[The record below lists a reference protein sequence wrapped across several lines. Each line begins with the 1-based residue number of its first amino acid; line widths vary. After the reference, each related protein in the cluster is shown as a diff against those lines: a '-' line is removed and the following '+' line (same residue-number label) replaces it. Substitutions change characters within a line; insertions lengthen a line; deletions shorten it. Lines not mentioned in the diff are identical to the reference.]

1 MYMYISRKTL
11 IFLNFCRTRFSSC
24 RKLETYL
31 LLRSRWA
38 YTHRLWAI
46 DRENINIYNRWN
58 RLMVLY
64 ESDKDQTFIKSFIIL
79 SFVQTVQMFE
89 CFWSDAQFFGKKNL
103 VTIYHRRL
111 KELLPELTQRIKEW
125 NGKDYIIK
133 LKLRDTFQT
142 IPPQHTCALW
152 WLK

>member
-1 MYMYISRKTL
+1 
-11 IFLNFCRTRFSSC
+11 
-24 RKLETYL
+24 
-31 LLRSRWA
+31 
-38 YTHRLWAI
+38 
-46 DRENINIYNRWN
+46 
-58 RLMVLY
+58 MVLY

-89 CFWSDAQFFGKKNL
+89 CLNSGQYDRMRNFSGKKNL

-142 IPPQHTCALW
+142 IPPQHTCAL
-152 WLK
+152 

>member
-1 MYMYISRKTL
+1 MPLFLFPSGGQYGVVDYSKRNFEVMLLSLGSTDEEVDKWEGIMYMYISRKTL

-31 LLRSRWA
+31 LLRSQWA

-89 CFWSDAQFFGKKNL
+89 CLNSGQYDRMRNFLGKK
-103 VTIYHRRL
+103 T
-111 KELLPELTQRIKEW
+111 
-125 NGKDYIIK
+125 
-133 LKLRDTFQT
+133 
-142 IPPQHTCALW
+142 
-152 WLK
+152 